1 MLLPI
6 SGKDTAGK
14 EKTKEQSTAKAAA
27 ARQRKAS

>member
-1 MLLPI
+1 LPI

-14 EKTKEQSTAKAAA
+14 EKTKEQFTAKAVA